1 MHARDDLWQIL
12 KKISWGYVCCISW
25 NVNFSFHQMMGRK
38 WSIVFCVFG
47 RTGQARTSQAR
58 PGQMG
63 CRKVD
68 YNWGCVFSHLRFFWI
83 KYVSWSG
90 WSAKNGVQE
99 GLGFNIIESV
109 FSHIWD
115 HFRIKDVFQPI
126 EKVPRHTFERFGWF
140 TWLGLMRCGKP
151 CLRLIVIDCAISYIW
166 QHFWIKDVFSTY
178 IEILNLR
185 SN

>member
-1 MHARDDLWQIL
+1 MHAPDDLWQIL

-63 CRKVD
+63 CGKVD
-68 YNWGCVFSHLRFFWI
+68 YNWGWVFLHLRMFWI
-83 KYVSWSG
+83 KDVFWSD

-99 GLGFNIIESV
+99 GFGLLELRLRFL
-109 FSHIWD
+109 
-115 HFRIKDVFQPI
+115 
-126 EKVPRHTFERFGWF
+126 TFENIFGTRMCFDPLRSFLDTLLKDLVGSTDKDWWGAASKVLGWF
-140 TWLGLMRCGKP
+140 
-151 CLRLIVIDCAISYIW
+151 
-166 QHFWIKDVFSTY
+166 
-178 IEILNLR
+178 
-185 SN
+185 